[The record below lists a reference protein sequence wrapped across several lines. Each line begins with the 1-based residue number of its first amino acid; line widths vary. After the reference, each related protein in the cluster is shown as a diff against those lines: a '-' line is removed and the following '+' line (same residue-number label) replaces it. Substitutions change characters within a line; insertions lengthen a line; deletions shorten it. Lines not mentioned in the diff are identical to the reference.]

1 MPDSGVIHFQV
12 QVATSDNGARAT
24 ETAARDLL
32 HELREARLAAVYWSG
47 VDEVDQG
54 EGEPLRLGTLKAA
67 VDAAALPR
75 FLEFTHHW
83 AMGQPGLVVRLRLGK
98 AAATSRGGGMSERR
112 AALTLR
118 GQGGQPEDVDALM
131 ATLDTDE
138 EVATAKLVDFAL
150 SLVQTPNGQARLRHY
165 LCQGS
170 LTQRNYAALY
180 FKRLGMRDA
189 LEDAVAR
196 GCIDA
201 ELAFNR

>member
-1 MPDSGVIHFQV
+1 MSDSGTIHFQV
-12 QVATSDNGARAT
+12 QVVTPDNEARAT
-24 ETAARDLL
+24 EDVARDLL

-47 VDEVDQG
+47 VEAVDQG
-54 EGEPLRLGTLKAA
+54 AGEPLRLGTLKAA
-67 VDAAALPR
+67 VEATTLPR
-75 FLEFTHHW
+75 FLEFAHLW
-83 AMGQPGLVVRLRLGK
+83 AMGKPGLVVRLRLHK
-98 AAATSRGGGMSERR
+98 AGAVGRGGGASERS

-118 GQGGQPEDVDALM
+118 GQGGRPEDVDALM
-131 ATLDTDE
+131 AVLDSDE

-150 SLVQTPNGQARLRHY
+150 SLVQTPDGQARLRHY

-180 FKRLGMRDA
+180 FKRLGMRDV
-189 LEDAVAR
+189 LDDAVAR

>member
-1 MPDSGVIHFQV
+1 MSDSSTVHFQV
-12 QVATSDNGARAT
+12 QVATPGNEARAT
-24 ETAARDLL
+24 EDMARDLL

-47 VDEVDQG
+47 LTEIDRG
-54 EGEPLRLGTLKAA
+54 GGEPLRLGTLKAA
-67 VDAAALPR
+67 VDAVALPR
-75 FLEFTHHW
+75 FLEFAQLW
-83 AMGQPGLVVRLRLGK
+83 AMGKPGLVVRLRLGK
-98 AAATSRGGGMSERR
+98 AAATSRGGGASERH
-112 AALTLR
+112 ATLTLR
-118 GQGGQPEDVDALM
+118 GQGGRPEDVDALM
-131 ATLDTDE
+131 AVLDSDE

-150 SLVQTPNGQARLRHY
+150 SLVQTPDGQARLRHY

>member
-1 MPDSGVIHFQV
+1 MSDSGTIHFQV
-12 QVATSDNGARAT
+12 QVATPDNGARAT
-24 ETAARDLL
+24 EDAARDLL

-47 VDEVDQG
+47 LEEVDRG
-54 EGEPLRLGTLKAA
+54 GGEPLRLGTLKAA
-67 VDAAALPR
+67 VDAVTLPR

-83 AMGQPGLVVRLRLGK
+83 AMGKPGLVVRLRLGK
-98 AAATSRGGGMSERR
+98 AAATSGGAGGSERR
-112 AALTLR
+112 AVLTLR

-131 ATLDTDE
+131 ATLDADDE
-138 EVATAKLVDFAL
+138 IATAKLVDFAL
-150 SLVQTPNGQARLRHY
+150 SLVQTPDGQTRLRHY
-165 LCQGS
+165 LCHGS

-180 FKRLGMRDA
+180 FKRLGMRDV